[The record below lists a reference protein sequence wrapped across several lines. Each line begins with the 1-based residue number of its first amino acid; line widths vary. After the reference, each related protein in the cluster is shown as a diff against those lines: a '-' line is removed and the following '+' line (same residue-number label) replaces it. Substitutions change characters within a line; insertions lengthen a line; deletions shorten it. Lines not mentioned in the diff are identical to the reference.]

1 MFRSA
6 MRQFFKFFFAS
17 FLGIAVFTLLAGFIF
32 FMMIAGLTAKEKPSI
47 GTKAVLY
54 IDISKPVME
63 QSIENPLADFGS
75 GDQYNLPGLY
85 DIVRLIKHAAADSA
99 IKGIYLKSG
108 YNANGLAT
116 SSELRLALSEFKK
129 SGKFIY
135 AYGDVI
141 SQRSYHIITAADKI
155 YCNPKGGVDWKG
167 FSMQYLF
174 FKKALDKLE
183 IEPEIFYAGK
193 FKSATEPFRAE
204 RMTDA
209 NRLQS
214 QVFLN
219 DIYSQFLQQVAQNR
233 NTDTASLRQCANQ
246 LLIQTPDDAVKY
258 KLVDAAKYDDEVK
271 DELKER
277 LGLSKAGKINFVEL
291 SKYAEAVNYKKGSGD
306 NKIALFYA
314 QGDIVDGKGE
324 DGEIGGDNYRA
335 LFRKARLDDDV
346 KAIVIRVNSGGGSAM
361 ASENMWR
368 ELTLARKEK
377 PVIVSFGD
385 YAASGG
391 YYMSCMADS
400 IFCQA
405 NTLTGSIGVFSML
418 FNTQKFFS
426 NKLGITFDGVKTAT
440 YADMMQLN
448 RPLNEAEKKYI
459 QTDVDSIY
467 ANFLA
472 RVSEGRKINKALVDS
487 IAQGRI
493 WTGSTGLE
501 LGLVDKIGG
510 LQDAID
516 CAARMANIKT
526 YRLKEYPEPKNWFE
540 KLFGGTNKT
549 MRNNAIKAEV
559 GEEGLQL
566 LSSFKKIKKLVGST
580 QAKIPFEITVE

>member
-1 MFRSA
+1 

-32 FMMIAGLTAKEKPSI
+32 FMIIASISSSDKPSV

-54 IDISKPVME
+54 LDISKPIME
-63 QSIENPLADFGS
+63 QSIDNPLADFGS
-75 GDQYNLPGLY
+75 GDQYDLPGLF
-85 DIVRLIKHAAADSA
+85 DMVRLLKHAANDSSVKGLY
-99 IKGIYLKSG
+99 IKSN
-108 YNANGLAT
+108 YNSNGLAT
-116 SSELRLALSEFKK
+116 SEELRKALVEFRKG
-129 SGKFIY
+129 GKFIY

-141 SQRSYHIITAADKI
+141 SQGSYRVITAADKI

-167 FSMQYLF
+167 LSMQYLF

-193 FKSATEPFRAE
+193 FKSATEPFRAD
-204 RMTDA
+204 RMSEA

-219 DIYSQFLQQVAQNR
+219 DVYSQFLVQVADNR
-233 NTDTASLRQCANQ
+233 KTDTAALHRCANE
-246 LLIQTPDDAVKY
+246 LLLQTANDAVIY
-258 KLVDAAKYDDEVK
+258 KLVDAVKYDDEVK
-271 DELKER
+271 DELKQR
-277 LGLSKAGKINFVEL
+277 LGLSKSGKINFVEMA
-291 SKYAEAVNYKKGSGD
+291 KYAESVNYKTGKGD

-324 DGEIGGDNYRA
+324 EGEIGGDTYRG
-335 LFRKARLDDDV
+335 LFRKARLDDDI
-346 KAIVIRVNSGGGSAM
+346 KAIVVRVNSGGGSAM

-368 ELTLARKEK
+368 ELELARKDK

-400 IFCQA
+400 IFCQPT
-405 NTLTGSIGVFSML
+405 TLTGSIGVFSMM
-418 FNTQKFFS
+418 FNTQKLFN
-426 NKLGITFDGVKTAT
+426 NKLGITFDGVKTGT
-440 YADMMQLN
+440 YADMMNFN
-448 RPLNEAEKKYI
+448 RPLSNMEKKYL

-467 ANFLA
+467 AVFLS
-472 RVSEGRKINKALVDS
+472 RVSNGRKMGVPDVDS

-493 WTGSTGLE
+493 WTGTTGLQ
-501 LGLVDKIGG
+501 LKLVDRIGG

-516 CAARMANIKT
+516 CAARMSKINE
-526 YRLKEYPEPKNWFE
+526 YRIKEYPEPKNWFE
-540 KLFGGTNKT
+540 KLFGGSKKT
-549 MRNNAIKAEV
+549 MRSTAIKEEV
-559 GEEGLQL
+559 GEDGFKLLQ
-566 LSSFKKIKKLVGST
+566 SVKKIKKLVGGT
-580 QAKIPFEITVE
+580 QARMPFEITIE